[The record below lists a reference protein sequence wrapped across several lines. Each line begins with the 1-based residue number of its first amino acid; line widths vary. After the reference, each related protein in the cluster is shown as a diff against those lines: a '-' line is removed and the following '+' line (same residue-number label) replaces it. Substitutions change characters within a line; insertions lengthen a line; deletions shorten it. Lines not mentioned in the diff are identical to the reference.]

1 MLCRWAA
8 WGPPRVRASEPRA
21 GEGLRV
27 LVGSLPSL
35 VPRPL
40 LALHTCVHVTGLHS
54 PAHRRFCP
62 GDGEVGLGSRAG
74 SSQPASQPLPT
85 TPQKEAAASR
95 PSGSSRPGPGPCG
108 VCVLPDRM
116 DFPSCTPLPSRGR
129 SAPRFPSFCLVLHP
143 RASRFPWRRSGQLGG
158 GRGRGCGWPGS
169 EDRACG
175 GGVRGCGW
183 PGSPVAGGARASRGS
198 GLSRA
203 VRARVLQAQREGAQ
217 RVHGRRHR
225 PLLQPRCPRP
235 PPPWGRGGR
244 GRVLCGGDSSGSLSL
259 QRVPP
264 SPSGT
269 VGATCGSRGF
279 PLSAGR
285 SVPQE

>member
-1 MLCRWAA
+1 MPTACCAGGRRGAR
-8 WGPPRVRASEPRA
+8 PRVRASEPRA

-85 TPQKEAAASR
+85 TPQKEAADSR

-108 VCVLPDRM
+108 VCVLPDHM
-116 DFPSCTPLPSRGR
+116 DFPSCTPLSPRGR

-175 GGVRGCGW
+175 GGVRGWGW

-198 GLSRA
+198 GLSCA

-235 PPPWGRGGR
+235 PPPPR
-244 GRVLCGGDSSGSLSL
+244 GRVGAGGSG
-259 QRVPP
+259 
-264 SPSGT
+264 
-269 VGATCGSRGF
+269 C
-279 PLSAGR
+279 SAGGTAPGHSPYSASLPAR
-285 SVPQE
+285 PGQSGRRAGLGVSL